1 MKLLHILMLVYWL
14 GADVGTYYASRF
26 VADAQLSTAAR
37 ATAAKIMLGVDL
49 LPRVA
54 MPLMLASGV
63 HLAAGMGALS
73 AMGAATPAFVWQ
85 AGAWLL
91 CLAWLA
97 MVLAIHRS
105 SAKAGG
111 LVQIDFGFRVV
122 LAVGLALFALGIL
135 LWQAPP
141 LVPWLAL
148 KLLAFALTVACGL
161 MIRVKLRPF
170 GPAFAQLMH
179 GGSDAAMAAANGTLA
194 ASIAGC
200 KPYVWA
206 IWALLV
212 FASAAGLHYLP

>member
-1 MKLLHILMLVYWL
+1 VKLLHILLLVYWL

-26 VADAQLSTAAR
+26 VADARLSSAAR

-63 HLAAGMGALS
+63 HLAAAMGAL
-73 AMGAATPAFVWQ
+73 AWAWPALVWQ

-91 CLAWLA
+91 CGAWLA
-97 MVLAIHRS
+97 MVLAIHHH
-105 SAKAGG
+105 SAGPG
-111 LVQIDFGFRVV
+111 WLVRVDFWFRVALAAGLV
-122 LAVGLALFALGIL
+122 LAVAGAL
-135 LWQAPP
+135 LWQRPP
-141 LVPWLAL
+141 LLPWLAI
-148 KLLAFALTVACGL
+148 KLLAFAATVACGL

-170 GPAFAQLMH
+170 GPAFAQIMR
-179 GGSDAAMAAANGTLA
+179 GGSEAVMTVANTTLA

-200 KPYVWA
+200 KPFVWA

-212 FASAAGLHYLP
+212 LASAAGLHYLP